1 MYHQDWIM
9 RQITSFIH
17 MIGKVLFKKD
27 SVELNIHGESNSEKV
42 HLLYERLINL
52 INNLKVNEAED
63 LLFENIETDDLI
75 YIKIAMDFYDK
86 VNKLSDEELEEADF
100 SREEIKL
107 GLEDILRLYSIKFE
121 GLGISWK
128 EY

>member
-63 LLFENIETDDLI
+63 LLFENIETNDLI

>member
-42 HLLYERLINL
+42 HILYERLINL

-63 LLFENIETDDLI
+63 LLFENIETNDLI

-100 SREEIKL
+100 NREEIKL
-107 GLEDILRLYSIKFE
+107 GLEDILRLYGIKFE
-121 GLGISWK
+121 SLGISRK

>member
-52 INNLKVNEAED
+52 INNLKINEAED
-63 LLFENIETDDLI
+63 LLFENIETNDLI

>member
-27 SVELNIHGESNSEKV
+27 SVELNIHSESNSEKV

>member
-9 RQITSFIH
+9 RQITSFID

-27 SVELNIHGESNSEKV
+27 SFELNIHGESNSEKI

-63 LLFENIETDDLI
+63 LLFENIETNDLI

-107 GLEDILRLYSIKFE
+107 GLEDILRLYGIKFE
-121 GLGISWK
+121 SLGISRK

>member
-1 MYHQDWIM
+1 MYHQDWII

-63 LLFENIETDDLI
+63 LLFENIETNDLI

>member
-42 HLLYERLINL
+42 HILYERLINL

-63 LLFENIETDDLI
+63 LLFENIETNDLI

-107 GLEDILRLYSIKFE
+107 GLEDILRLYGIKFE
-121 GLGISWK
+121 SLGISRK